1 MKDMAVATPVV
12 NTVFR
17 CTYALLNYGIK
28 MHNALLIHHQ
38 LTERRQIELD

>member
-1 MKDMAVATPVV
+1 MSVATPVV

-28 MHNALLIHHQ
+28 MHNARFIIHHQ